1 MFLKEKLER
10 AMRFEPTTLTL
21 ASDLILS
28 IYLILKEFNV
38 VDEFAKVWTRAEHSG
53 FTRQLFASP
62 ISQI

>member
-1 MFLKEKLER
+1 LLPKQYSAKYMFLKEKLER

-38 VDEFAKVWTRAEHSG
+38 VDEFAKV
-53 FTRQLFASP
+53 
-62 ISQI
+62 